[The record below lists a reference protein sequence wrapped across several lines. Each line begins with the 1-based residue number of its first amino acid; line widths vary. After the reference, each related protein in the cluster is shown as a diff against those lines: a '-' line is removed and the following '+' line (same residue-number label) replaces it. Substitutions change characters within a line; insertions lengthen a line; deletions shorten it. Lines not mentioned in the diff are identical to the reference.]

1 MALINVCVTRF
12 RFVEFRYNLGN
23 GAVVISSLEKIE
35 LKRFH
40 KVIAKR
46 YHRDGILKLDDFED
60 VAGQS
65 QGTLKSLDLVED
77 AFVGYVPSNFSR

>member
-1 MALINVCVTRF
+1 M
-12 RFVEFRYNLGN
+12 
-23 GAVVISSLEKIE
+23 VITSLEKIE

-40 KVIAKR
+40 KVVAKR
-46 YHRDGILKLDDFED
+46 YHRDGILKLDDYED

-77 AFVGYVPSNFSR
+77 AFVGYVPTDIPK

>member
-1 MALINVCVTRF
+1 M
-12 RFVEFRYNLGN
+12 EFRYNLGN

-40 KVIAKR
+40 KITAKR
-46 YHRDGILKLDDFED
+46 YHRDGILKLDDYED

-65 QGTLKSLDLVED
+65 QGTLKSLDLVEH
-77 AFVGYVPSNFSR
+77 AYVGYVPTNHSRY